1 MNKFGKVIQLNSAV
15 AVLTSLVSISTLAA
29 AGSAFAAA
37 GQTLQVVDG
46 NVGFL
51 AVGKPS
57 AIKIRGKGAA
67 PKGDLHIAGKD
78 VTGDL
83 NFDVN
88 SLNTGIEM
96 RDRHMK
102 EKYLQVDKF
111 PTAQFKIT
119 KLALPADF
127 TPNGFRADKVPFE
140 GDLTLHG
147 VTKPVKGIATISG
160 NAGSTTGHMEFR
172 TQITDYGI
180 EIPNY
185 MGVKVADKV
194 DVDVDVV
201 AKPTA
206 APSATHQGTKK
217 K

>member
-15 AVLTSLVSISTLAA
+15 AVLTSLVSIS
-29 AGSAFAAA
+29 SFAAA
-37 GQTLQVVDG
+37 GQTFQVVDG

-67 PKGDLHIAGKD
+67 PKGDIQIAGKD

-83 NFDVN
+83 TFDVN
-88 SLNTGIEM
+88 TLNTGIEM

-102 EKYLQVDKF
+102 EKYLQVDKY
-111 PTAQFKIT
+111 PTAKFKIT
-119 KLALPADF
+119 KLMLPADF
-127 TPNGFRADKVPFE
+127 SPNGFRADKVPFE

-160 NAGSTTGHMEFR
+160 NVGTTTGHMEFG

-206 APSATHQGTKK
+206 APSATAKGTKK